1 MIHGKLDQKN
11 KLLEID
17 YTIGRDVR
25 PDDIAKI
32 SATLQDWCNSC
43 ESVLKTMETQI
54 ERANNAKAMHQKHNE
69 LIDLEVEAK
78 LQGMPSPKR
87 KHVRKT

>member
-25 PDDIAKI
+25 PEDITKI
-32 SATLQDWCNSC
+32 SSTLIDWCESC
-43 ESVLKTMETQI
+43 ETVLKTIEIQI
-54 ERANNAKAMHQKHNE
+54 ERANEAKSMHQKHNE
-69 LIDLEVEAK
+69 QMESQV
-78 LQGMPSPKR
+78 KR
-87 KHVRKT
+87 LF